1 VQLFRSILPV
11 LALLMLDAVVLTAMV
26 WWLRRRMA
34 AENLSL
40 AAQQTDLRE
49 QLAQSQKMEAMGRLA
64 GGVAHDFNNLLTVIK
79 SYSTMLLTTLDP
91 SDARRE
97 DVEEI
102 AGAADRAAALTRQL
116 LAFSRKQ
123 MMQPRAISLND
134 VVSGVEKMLRCL
146 IGGDVVLVTR
156 LEPALWR
163 VSADPGQ
170 IEQVIVNLAVNAR
183 DAMPGGGRLTIET
196 ANAEPAQLPSDVR
209 PAAVASG
216 CVMLAVTDTGGG
228 MTPEVQQHLFE
239 PFFTTKERGKGTG
252 LGLPTAYGIVKQSGG
267 DIWVRSEPGHGA
279 TFRIYLPRLI
289 DGAAAPVD
297 LTRSARS
304 ILRAENAA

>member
-1 VQLFRSILPV
+1 MLP
-11 LALLMLDAVVLTAMV
+11 LLSLLMLDVVVLTATV
-26 WWLRRRMA
+26 WWLRRRVTA
-34 AENLSL
+34 QTLLL

-64 GGVAHDFNNLLTVIK
+64 SGVAHDFNNLLTVIK
-79 SYSTMLLTTLDP
+79 SYSTMLLATLDP
-91 SDARRE
+91 SDGRRE

-134 VVSGVEKMLRCL
+134 VVTGVEKMLRCL

-170 IEQVIVNLAVNAR
+170 VEQVIVNLAVNAR

-196 ANAEPAQLPSDVR
+196 ANVEPEQLPNDVR
-209 PAAVASG
+209 PTAVASG
-216 CVMLAVTDTGGG
+216 CVMLALTDTGGG

-267 DIWVRSEPGHGA
+267 DIWVRSEPGQGA
-279 TFRIYLPRLI
+279 TFRIYLPRLVE
-289 DGAAAPVD
+289 GVAAPLD
-297 LTRSARS
+297 LSRSARS
-304 ILRAENAA
+304 TVETENAA